1 MDPVA
6 LGSQSRSRQTPIAL
20 DSHCSDPDRSDPQ
33 RCSDPVAPTPSL
45 GPRRSNPFART
56 QSLGLPSPAHPSLGL
71 PSLGPTSFR
80 THRSAPTASPPC
92 SLHGRLPLALL
103 GPRRSDPVAWTHGN
117 CSDLVACAFACCRP
131 LRPLLCPLMLPIHLF
146 MHLSLF
152 NTVKSIY
159 TISNTKTQSSTTS
172 LP

>member
-1 MDPVA
+1 MTLQFSVTVKPA
-6 LGSQSRSRQTPIAL
+6 PSSRPPPSWPIAQTPIVRPPIARTLSLGPRRARIPIAL
-20 DSHCSDPDRSDPQ
+20 ALGPHSARLPLLRPRIARTPMQ

-56 QSLGLPSPAHPSLGL
+56 HSLGLPSPAHPSLGL

-117 CSDLVACAFACCRP
+117 CSDLVACACACCRP
-131 LRPLLCPLMLPIHLF
+131 LAP
-146 MHLSLF
+146 
-152 NTVKSIY
+152 
-159 TISNTKTQSSTTS
+159 
-172 LP
+172 